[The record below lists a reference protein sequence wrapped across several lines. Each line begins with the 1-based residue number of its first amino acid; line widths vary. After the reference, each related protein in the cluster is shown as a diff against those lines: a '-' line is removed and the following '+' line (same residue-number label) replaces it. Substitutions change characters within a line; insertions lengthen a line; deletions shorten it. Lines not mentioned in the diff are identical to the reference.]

1 MPIKNNKELFIMLL
15 SNVWQGAE
23 RSAKIYQE
31 MAQAVQDKGVK
42 EALEARVFVS
52 NQNIKAL
59 EECFKLMGEKPVKL
73 MSKMNEVFIED
84 FHREL
89 SEIQNPE
96 AKALFVLTKACHLTH
111 LRIGEYVALVA
122 AADLTGHHGV
132 GVLLQSIT
140 AEKVAFAERT
150 RHFIRNMLERKMAA
164 QLAA

>member
-1 MPIKNNKELFIMLL
+1 MPIKNHKELFTMLL

-23 RSAKIYQE
+23 RSAKIYGE
-31 MAQAVQDKGVK
+31 MAQVVQDKGIK
-42 EALEARVFVS
+42 EALEARVFVA

-59 EECFKLMGEKPVKL
+59 EECFRMMGEKPMKL
-73 MSKMNEVFIED
+73 VSKMSDTFAED

-89 SEIQNPE
+89 TEIQAPE
-96 AKALFVLTKACHLTH
+96 AKALFVLSKACHLTH

-140 AEKVAFAERT
+140 AEKLAFAERT
-150 RHFIRNMLERKMAA
+150 RHFIRNMLERRATA

>member
-1 MPIKNNKELFIMLL
+1 MPIKNNKELFVMLL

-31 MAQAVQDKGVK
+31 MGTLATDKGIR
-42 EALEARVFVS
+42 EALEARTFVAH
-52 NQNIKAL
+52 QNTKAI
-59 EECFKLMGEKPVKL
+59 EECFRLMGEKPVKL
-73 MSKMNEVFIED
+73 VSKMSDVFMED

-89 SEIQNPE
+89 TEIQSPE
-96 AKALFVLTKACHLTH
+96 AKGLFILTKACHLTH

-132 GVLLQSIT
+132 GVILQSIA
-140 AEKVAFAERT
+140 AEKLAFAERT
-150 RHFIRNMLERKMAA
+150 RHFIRNMLERKITG